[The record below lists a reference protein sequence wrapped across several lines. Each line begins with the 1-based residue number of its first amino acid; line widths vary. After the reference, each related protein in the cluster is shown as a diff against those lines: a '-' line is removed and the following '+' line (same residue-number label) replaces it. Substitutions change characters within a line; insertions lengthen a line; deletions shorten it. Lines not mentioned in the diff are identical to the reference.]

1 MLTRERLRRPTV
13 TQLFFDRPETGQ
25 RAVLVH
31 VRFSQLEE
39 LEEIG
44 EFEELVRSA
53 DIEQLALLV
62 ARRKRPDA
70 HSFIGSGKLAEL
82 QALLTSHAADMAVFD
97 HDLTPSQQR
106 NIETELKCRVVT
118 RTELIL
124 YIFAARAR
132 THEGQLQV
140 ELAQLR
146 HAQTRLVRGWT
157 HLDRQKGGIGLRGAG
172 ETQIEMDQRILAE
185 RVRAID
191 KRLEKVRKQRE
202 QGRRARQRA
211 DVATVA
217 LVGYTNAGKS
227 TLFNTLT
234 QAHVLAQDRLFATL
248 DPTLRKLALPGL
260 GDVVLADTVGFI
272 RQLPHSLV
280 EAFKATLEEVSQ
292 ADLLLHVIDAT
303 MHGNEE
309 RTKQVHAVLA
319 EIGAEQQPLLE
330 VYNKIDLVNEPAR
343 IDRGE
348 HGEPTAVWLSA
359 KRGDGIDLLV
369 AAITERLG
377 VNSPTLRV
385 ILSPTAGKTRSW
397 LYRMGAVLDEQASDD
412 GGTELTV
419 RLNAQSL
426 ARLASQPGVLLPGSR
441 GVHRISP
448 SPGP

>member
-1 MLTRERLRRPTV
+1 M
-13 TQLFFDRPETGQ
+13 
-25 RAVLVH
+25 LVH
-31 VRFSQLEE
+31 VRFSQAEE
-39 LEEIG
+39 QEEID

-53 DIEQLALLV
+53 DIERLAVLI

-70 HSFIGSGKLAEL
+70 RLYIGSGKLEEL
-82 QALLTSHAADMAVFD
+82 RALLTAHSADLVVFD

-124 YIFAARAR
+124 YIFGARAR

-146 HAQTRLVRGWT
+146 HAETRLVRGWT

-172 ETQIEMDQRILAE
+172 ETQIELDQRILSDRAK
-185 RVRAID
+185 AID

-211 DVATVA
+211 DVLTVA

-227 TLFNTLT
+227 TLFNAMA
-234 QAHVLAQDRLFATL
+234 QAHVLAEDKLFATL
-248 DPTLRKLALPGL
+248 DPTLRKLPINCV

-272 RQLPHSLV
+272 RHLPHSLV
-280 EAFKATLEEVSQ
+280 EAFKATLVEVAQ

-303 MHGNEE
+303 MHGDDEE
-309 RTKQVHAVLA
+309 RAKQVRAVLA
-319 EIGAEQQPLLE
+319 EIGADERPVLE
-330 VYNKIDLVNEPAR
+330 VYNKIDVANEPAR
-343 IDRGE
+343 VERGA
-348 HGEPTAVWLSA
+348 HGEPVAVWVSA
-359 KRGDGIDLLV
+359 KRGDGIDLLLE
-369 AAITERLG
+369 AITERLG
-377 VNSPTLRV
+377 VDSPPTRV
-385 ILSPTAGKTRSW
+385 RLSPSAGKTRSW
-397 LYRMGAVLDEQASDD
+397 LYQQGVVLDEQASDD
-412 GGTELTV
+412 GGMELTV
-419 RLNAQSL
+419 RLNPQTR
-426 ARLASQPGVLLPGSR
+426 ARLATQPGVLLPGSQ

>member
-1 MLTRERLRRPTV
+1 LS
-13 TQLFFDRPETGQ
+13 FDRPESGQ

-39 LEEIG
+39 HEEIA

-53 DIEQLALLV
+53 DIAQLAMLV

-70 HSFIGSGKLAEL
+70 RLFIGSGKLEEL
-82 QALLTSHAADMAVFD
+82 RALLTAHSADLVVVD

-106 NIETELKCRVVT
+106 NIEEELKCRVVT

-124 YIFAARAR
+124 YIFGARAR

-146 HAQTRLVRGWT
+146 HAETRLVRGWT

-172 ETQIEMDQRILAE
+172 ETQIELDQRILSDRAK
-185 RVRAID
+185 AID

-211 DVATVA
+211 DVLTVA

-227 TLFNTLT
+227 TLFNAMT
-234 QAHVLAQDRLFATL
+234 QAHVLAEDRLFATL
-248 DPTLRKLALPGL
+248 DPTLRRLDVHGI

-272 RQLPHSLV
+272 RHLPHSLV
-280 EAFKATLEEVSQ
+280 EAFKATLVEVAQ
-292 ADLLLHVIDAT
+292 ADLLVHVIDAT
-303 MHGNEE
+303 MHGDDEE
-309 RTKQVHAVLA
+309 RAKQVRAVLA
-319 EIGAEQQPLLE
+319 EIGADERPMLE
-330 VYNKIDLVNEPAR
+330 VYNKIDVVNEPAR
-343 IDRGE
+343 IERGA
-348 HGEPTAVWLSA
+348 HGEPIAVWLSA
-359 KRGDGIDLLV
+359 KRGDGIDLLFE
-369 AAITERLG
+369 AITERLA
-377 VNSPTLRV
+377 VDSPPTRV
-385 ILSPTAGKTRSW
+385 RLAPSAGKTRSW
-397 LYRMGAVLDEQASDD
+397 LYQQGVVLDEQASAD
-412 GGTELTV
+412 GGMELTV
-419 RLNAQSL
+419 RLNPQSL
-426 ARLASQPGVLLPGSR
+426 ARLAAQPGVLLPGSR

>member
-1 MLTRERLRRPTV
+1 M
-13 TQLFFDRPETGQ
+13 
-25 RAVLVH
+25 LVH
-31 VRFSQLEE
+31 VRFSQAEE
-39 LEEIG
+39 QEEID

-53 DIEQLALLV
+53 DIERLAVLI

-70 HSFIGSGKLAEL
+70 RLYIGSGKLEEL
-82 QALLTSHAADMAVFD
+82 RALLTAHSADLVVFD

-124 YIFAARAR
+124 YIFGARAR

-146 HAQTRLVRGWT
+146 HAETRLVRGWT

-172 ETQIEMDQRILAE
+172 ETQIELDQRILSDRAK
-185 RVRAID
+185 AID

-211 DVATVA
+211 DVLTVA

-227 TLFNTLT
+227 TLFNAMA
-234 QAHVLAQDRLFATL
+234 QAHVLAEDKLFATL
-248 DPTLRKLALPGL
+248 DPTLRKLPINCV

-272 RQLPHSLV
+272 RHLPHSLV
-280 EAFKATLEEVSQ
+280 EAFKATLVEVAQ

-303 MHGNEE
+303 MHGDDEE
-309 RTKQVHAVLA
+309 RAKQVRAVLA
-319 EIGAEQQPLLE
+319 EIGADERPVLE
-330 VYNKIDLVNEPAR
+330 VYNKIDVANEPAR
-343 IDRGE
+343 VERGA
-348 HGEPTAVWLSA
+348 HGEPVAVWVSA
-359 KRGDGIDLLV
+359 KRGDGIDLLLE
-369 AAITERLG
+369 AITERLG
-377 VNSPTLRV
+377 VDSPPTRV
-385 ILSPTAGKTRSW
+385 RLSPSAGKTRSW
-397 LYRMGAVLDEQASDD
+397 LYQQGVVLDEQASDD
-412 GGTELTV
+412 GGMELTV
-419 RLNAQSL
+419 RLNPQTL
-426 ARLASQPGVLLPGSR
+426 ARLATQPGVLLPGSQ